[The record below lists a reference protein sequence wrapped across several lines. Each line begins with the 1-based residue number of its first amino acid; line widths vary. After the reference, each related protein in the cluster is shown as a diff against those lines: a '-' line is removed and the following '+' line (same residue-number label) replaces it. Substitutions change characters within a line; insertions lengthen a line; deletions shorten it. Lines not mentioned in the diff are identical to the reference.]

1 MSVAEVPMN
10 IFTVKVEKPEAIN
23 FILGQAHF
31 IKTVEDLHEAIVT
44 TAPHLKFGIAFCES
58 SGPALVRRSGNEE
71 ALVDLA
77 TRNALA
83 VAAGHSFFIFLDQ
96 GFPINV
102 LNAIKLVP
110 EVCRI
115 YCATA
120 NPVEV
125 VVAEVGAGRAILG
138 VVDGVSPKGV
148 EKDEDVLA
156 RLRFLRT
163 IGYKLG

>member
-1 MSVAEVPMN
+1 MTILP
-10 IFTVKVEKPEAIN
+10 VKIEKPEDTN

-31 IKTVEDLHEAIVT
+31 IKTVEDLYEAVVT
-44 TAPHLKFGIAFCES
+44 TAPHLKFGLAFCES
-58 SGPALVRRSGNEE
+58 SGPALVRRAGNDEG
-71 ALVDLA
+71 LMDLA

-83 VAAGHSFFIFLDQ
+83 VGAGHAFFIFLEQ
-96 GFPINV
+96 GFPINI
-102 LNAIKLVP
+102 LNAIKMVP

-120 NPVEV
+120 NAVEV
-125 VVAEVGAGRAILG
+125 VVAESHQGRAILG

-148 EKDEDVLA
+148 ERDEDVLA
-156 RLRFLRT
+156 RLRFLRE

>member
-83 VAAGHSFFIFLDQ
+83 VGAGHSFFIFLDQ